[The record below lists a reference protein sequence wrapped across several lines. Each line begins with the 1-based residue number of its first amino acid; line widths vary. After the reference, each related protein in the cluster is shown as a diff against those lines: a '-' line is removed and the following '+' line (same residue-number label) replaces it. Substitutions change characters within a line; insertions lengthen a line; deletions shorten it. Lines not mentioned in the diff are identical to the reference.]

1 MAEEIDSSKQM
12 YEDILLTIDDA
23 LTSEIGEEREFNDQ
37 TNMKLDEV
45 STMLKEALGL
55 PEDYTL

>member
-1 MAEEIDSSKQM
+1 MADEAAKQM
-12 YEDILLTIDDA
+12 YESILLTIDDA
-23 LTSEIGEEREFNDQ
+23 ITSELGEEREFSDQ